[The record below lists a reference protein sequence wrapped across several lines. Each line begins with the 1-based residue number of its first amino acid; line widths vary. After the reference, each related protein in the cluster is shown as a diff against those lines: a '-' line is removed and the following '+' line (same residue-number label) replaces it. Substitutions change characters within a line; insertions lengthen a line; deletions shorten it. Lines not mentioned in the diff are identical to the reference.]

1 MANSEK
7 NTLTDFGLYL
17 AQRSVNKSQ
26 VSLKTGISKTRMT
39 RLTTQPN
46 SHLRASELY
55 LVALAIEVEP
65 CEMLK
70 FLSKDLKLIK

>member
-1 MANSEK
+1 MAANEK
-7 NTLTDFGLYL
+7 DLLTDFGLFL

-39 RLTTQPN
+39 RLTTKSN
-46 SHLRASELY
+46 SFLRGSELY
-55 LVALAIEVEP
+55 LVAMAIDVDP

-70 FLSKDLKLIK
+70 FLYKGLKLKK

>member
-1 MANSEK
+1 MAATDK
-7 NTLTDFGLYL
+7 NILTDFGLFL
-17 AQRSVNKSQ
+17 AQRSVNKAK
-26 VSLKTGISKTRMT
+26 VSAKTGISKTRMT
-39 RLTTQPN
+39 RLTTQSN

-70 FLSKDLKLIK
+70 FLSKDLYLKP